1 MKLVSI
7 KTVLARNRT
16 LILAVLAACSIVGAS
31 QALSASAGT
40 SSVPPNPSPFAAYL
54 TPIAT
59 TLSVEEI
66 VAIARSESAR
76 AGEPNPTI
84 SISKGSFE
92 NAMRSVDPSTII
104 PETSEPGEQAMFAT
118 PVSLVT
124 MHGAFTL
131 QNAHVRHGAKAPTG
145 PVFDLIID
153 EHTGS
158 VMGRALPS
166 PSDLA
171 TSLPLA
177 STASTKAKDGIIVG
191 TVRVGGGPAFRRNRR
206 RTGAPA
212 SHSGVVVMSLG
223 HMVIARTMT
232 RSKGLFS
239 IRIRPGRYLVA
250 GTFSNV
256 CPANLVVVRPGKI
269 VSTRL
274 SCSIK

>member
-7 KTVLARNRT
+7 KTVLARNHT
-16 LILAVLAACSIVGAS
+16 LILAVLATCSIVGAS

-118 PVSLVT
+118 PVSLVV

-131 QNAHVRHGAKAPTG
+131 QNAHVRHGVKAPTG

-153 EHTGS
+153 EHTGA

-166 PSDLA
+166 PADLA
-171 TSLPLA
+171 ASLPLA

-191 TVRVGGGPAFRRNRR
+191 TVGAGGGPARPGRR
-206 RTGAPA
+206 RIKALGTQTA
-212 SHSGVVVMSLG
+212 VVVMSLK
-223 HMVIARTMT
+223 HVIFLTTMT
-232 RSKGLFS
+232 DGKGLFS
-239 IRIRPGRYLVA
+239 IRIRPGHYLVTS
-250 GTFSNV
+250 TFTNSCLTNR
-256 CPANLVVVRPGKI
+256 VVVRPGKI
-269 VSTRL
+269 VSTHV